1 MAIRSAAQITLAMF
15 VSHVGGMGR
24 MSTFGEGA
32 VAHEHA
38 DDLGL
43 ARAWLDR
50 RKSIKAH
57 PGMYFDPAAR
67 VSYYLVDGRL
77 VLGVVEAPPL
87 ATSAS
92 AEHLCL
98 QATLVLR
105 DVTGKHVWTTRAVY
119 GESEQLRA
127 HVQGQQRAKS
137 HQRTLS
143 TPMLPSAQTAVAREG
158 FPAEVTPTAATL
170 FADGSESWKAY
181 QITRLVL
188 GAQLAKETAA
198 VAQLKAF
205 DE

>member
-1 MAIRSAAQITLAMF
+1 
-15 VSHVGGMGR
+15 
-24 MSTFGEGA
+24 
-32 VAHEHA
+32 
-38 DDLGL
+38 
-43 ARAWLDR
+43 
-50 RKSIKAH
+50 
-57 PGMYFDPAAR
+57 MYFDPAAR